1 MPDPAMS
8 DCKRVMLVD
17 DEAAM
22 RQAMGQWLDLA
33 GLEVDAHASASS
45 AIDRLNADFEGV
57 LVTDLKME
65 GVDGMALLRHAQEID
80 PDLPVVM
87 ITGHGDIQIAV
98 EAMRLGAYDFVEKPF
113 EPERLLDIV
122 KRAGEKRRLVLENR
136 RLRRAVIAPSLVS
149 RIIGV
154 SRAADTLRTQVTE
167 LATTDVSVVIYGETG
182 AGKDLIAR
190 CLHDLGPRAKANYV
204 AVNCAAIPET
214 MAESEFFGHDAGA
227 FTGATKA
234 RAGRIEHAQGGTLF
248 LDEIDSMPMA
258 MQGKLL
264 RVLQERQLERLGS
277 NRSISVD
284 FRPVAASK
292 IDLNAAQNRNQFRP
306 DLYFRLCVAELHVP
320 PLRERRDDI
329 LLLFDYFASAA
340 AKTYQREGR
349 PLTVAQSDKLMRH
362 DWPGNI
368 RELRNT
374 AERHALGLDRAPV
387 AAASA
392 VQAQTLAEQV
402 DAFEKATI
410 EQCLI
415 EAGGR
420 INVVMEKL
428 GVPRRTLADKMA
440 RFGLDRK
447 RYTDGDEQKSAGD
460 FEATGGNPLTRS

>member
-1 MPDPAMS
+1 MPDRN
-8 DCKRVMLVD
+8 CVMLVD

-22 RQAMGQWLDLA
+22 RQAIGQWLDLA
-33 GLEVDAHASASS
+33 GLEVDAHASAAS

-57 LVTDLKME
+57 VVTDLKME
-65 GVDGMALLRHAQEID
+65 GVDGMALLRHAQEVD

-122 KRAGEKRRLVLENR
+122 RRANEKRRLVLENR
-136 RLRRAVIAPSLVS
+136 RLRQAVIAPTLAS
-149 RIIGV
+149 RIVGV
-154 SRAADTLRTQVTE
+154 SRAADALRAQVTE
-167 LATTDVSVVIYGETG
+167 LAATDVSVVIYGETG
-182 AGKDLIAR
+182 TGKDLIAR
-190 CLHDLGPRAKANYV
+190 CLHDFGPRAKGNYV

-234 RAGRIEHAQGGTLF
+234 RPGRIEHAHGGTLF

-277 NRSISVD
+277 NRSINVD

-292 IDLNAAQNRNQFRP
+292 IDLKEAQSRFRP

-340 AKTYQREGR
+340 AKAYQRDVR
-349 PLTVAQSDKLMRH
+349 PLTVAQSDKLTRH

-368 RELRNT
+368 RELRNA
-374 AERHALGLDRAPV
+374 AERHVLGLERATV
-387 AAASA
+387 ATGA
-392 VQAQTLAEQV
+392 VLQNRTLAEQV

-410 EQCLI
+410 EQSLI

-428 GVPRRTLADKMA
+428 GVPRRTLTDKMA

-447 RYTDGDEQKSAGD
+447 RYAEVDEQKSAND
-460 FEATGGNPLTRS
+460 SEPTGGSPPIR

>member
-1 MPDPAMS
+1 MPDIN
-8 DCKRVMLVD
+8 RVLLVD
-17 DEAAM
+17 DEASM
-22 RQAMGQWLDLA
+22 RQAIGQWLDLA
-33 GLEVDAHASASS
+33 GLEVDAHASAAS
-45 AIDRLNADFEGV
+45 AIGRLNADFEGV

-65 GVDGMALLRHAQEID
+65 GVDGMALLRHAQELD

-122 KRAGEKRRLVLENR
+122 RRASEKRRLVLENR
-136 RLRRAVIAPSLVS
+136 RLRRAVIEPTLNS

-154 SRAADTLRTQVTE
+154 SRAADALRMQVTE
-167 LATTDVSVVIYGETG
+167 FAAADVSVVIYGETG
-182 AGKDLIAR
+182 SGKDLVAR
-190 CLHDLGPRAKANYV
+190 CLHDLGPRAKGNYV

-234 RAGRIEHAQGGTLF
+234 RPGRIEHAHGGTLF

-258 MQGKLL
+258 TQGKLL
-264 RVLQERQLERLGS
+264 RVLQERQIERLGS
-277 NRSISVD
+277 NRSINVD
-284 FRPVAASK
+284 FRPIAASK
-292 IDLNAAQNRNQFRP
+292 VDLKEAQSRNAFRP

-340 AKTYQREGR
+340 AKTYQRDVR
-349 PLTVAQSDKLMRH
+349 PLTVAHADKLVRH

-368 RELRNT
+368 RELRNI
-374 AERHALGLDRAPV
+374 AERHVLGLDRSAPV
-387 AAASA
+387 AAQETVS
-392 VQAQTLAEQV
+392 QTLADQV
-402 DAFEKATI
+402 DSFEKATI

-415 EAGGR
+415 ESGGR

-428 GVPRRTLADKMA
+428 GIPRRTLADKMA

-447 RYTDGDEQKSAGD
+447 RFAEGDEQKSASDG
-460 FEATGGNPLTRS
+460 EATGGNPPTR

>member
-1 MPDPAMS
+1 MPEPN
-8 DCKRVMLVD
+8 RVLLVD

-22 RQAMGQWLDLA
+22 RQAIGQWLDLA
-33 GLEVDAHASASS
+33 GLEVDAHASATS
-45 AIDRLNADFEGV
+45 AIDRLSADFEGV

-65 GVDGMALLRHAQEID
+65 GIDGMALLRHAQEVD

-122 KRAGEKRRLVLENR
+122 RRASEKRRLILENR
-136 RLRRAVIAPSLVS
+136 KLRQAVIAPSLAT
-149 RIIGV
+149 RIVGV
-154 SRAADTLRTQVTE
+154 SRAADTLRAQVTE
-167 LATTDVSVVIYGETG
+167 LAATDVSVVVYGETG
-182 AGKDLIAR
+182 TGKDLVAR
-190 CLHDLGPRAKANYV
+190 CMHDLGRRAKGNYV

-234 RAGRIEHAQGGTLF
+234 RPGRIEHAHGGTLF

-258 MQGKLL
+258 TQGKLL
-264 RVLQERQLERLGS
+264 RVLQERQVERLGS
-277 NRSISVD
+277 NHSIAVD

-292 IDLNAAQNRNQFRP
+292 IDLKAAHGRNIFRA
-306 DLYFRLCVAELHVP
+306 DLYFRLCVAELHIP
-320 PLRERRDDI
+320 PLRDRRDDI
-329 LLLFDYFASAA
+329 LLLFDYFAAGA
-340 AKTYQREGR
+340 GKTYQRDVR

-374 AERHALGLDRAPV
+374 AERHVLGLDRA
-387 AAASA
+387 ATTATAS
-392 VQAQTLAEQV
+392 QQSQTLAEQV

-420 INVVMEKL
+420 INVVMDKL

-447 RYTDGDEQKSAGD
+447 RYTDTDEQKSANAAEPIGKNLPT
-460 FEATGGNPLTRS
+460 A

>member
-1 MPDPAMS
+1 MPDQI
-8 DCKRVMLVD
+8 RVLLVD
-17 DEAAM
+17 DESAM
-22 RQAMGQWLDLA
+22 RQAISQWLDIA
-33 GLEVDAHASASS
+33 GLEVDAHASATS
-45 AIDRLNADFEGV
+45 AIDRLNADFDGI

-65 GVDGMALLRHAQEID
+65 GLDGMALLRHAQELD

-113 EPERLLDIV
+113 EPERLLEIV
-122 KRAGEKRRLVLENR
+122 RRASEKRRLVLENR
-136 RLRRAVIAPSLVS
+136 KLRQAVIPPTLSS
-149 RIIGV
+149 RIVGV
-154 SRAADTLRTQVTE
+154 SRAADELRAEVTE
-167 LATTDVSVVIYGETG
+167 LAATDVSVVIYGETG

-190 CLHDLGPRAKANYV
+190 CLHDLGRRAKGNYV

-234 RAGRIEHAQGGTLF
+234 RPGRIEHAHGGTLF
-248 LDEIDSMPMA
+248 LDEIDSMPMTT
-258 MQGKLL
+258 QGKLL

-284 FRPVAASK
+284 FRPIAASK
-292 IDLNAAQNRNQFRP
+292 IDLRTAQSRFRP

-329 LLLFDYFASAA
+329 LLLFDYFAAAA
-340 AKTYQREGR
+340 AKAYQREIR

-368 RELRNT
+368 RELRNA
-374 AERHALGLDRAPV
+374 AERHVLGLDRATLAP
-387 AAASA
+387 AGATPN
-392 VQAQTLAEQV
+392 QTLAQQV
-402 DAFEKATI
+402 DEFEKATI
-410 EQCLI
+410 EQSLI

-440 RFGLDRK
+440 RFGLDRR
-447 RYTDGDEQKSAGD
+447 RYAEADEQKSAPD
-460 FEATGGNPLTRS
+460 FEGLGGKPPTR

>member
-1 MPDPAMS
+1 MPERN
-8 DCKRVMLVD
+8 RVLLID

-22 RQAMGQWLDLA
+22 RQAIGQWLDLA
-33 GLEVDAHASASS
+33 GIDVDAHASAAS
-45 AIDRLNADFEGV
+45 ALQRLSADFEGV
-57 LVTDLKME
+57 LVTDLKMA
-65 GVDGMALLRHAQEID
+65 GLDGMALLRHAQEID

-122 KRAGEKRRLVLENR
+122 RRAVEKRNLVLENR
-136 RLRRAVIAPSLVS
+136 RLRQAVVAPTLAS

-154 SRAADTLRTQVTE
+154 SRAADRLRAQVTE
-167 LATTDVSVVIYGETG
+167 LASTDVSVVIYGETG
-182 AGKDLIAR
+182 AGKDLVAR
-190 CLHDLGPRAKANYV
+190 CLHDLGPRAKGNYV

-227 FTGATKA
+227 FTGATKT
-234 RAGRIEHAQGGTLF
+234 RAGRIEHAHGGTLF

-258 MQGKLL
+258 TQGKLL
-264 RVLQERQLERLGS
+264 RVLQERQIERLGS
-277 NRSISVD
+277 NRSIAVD

-292 IDLNAAQNRNQFRP
+292 VDLKEAQGRNSFRP

-329 LLLFDYFASAA
+329 MLLFDYFSSAA
-340 AKTYQREGR
+340 ARTYQREVR
-349 PLTVAQSDKLMRH
+349 PPTVAQSDKLVAH

-368 RELRNT
+368 RELRNA
-374 AERHALGLDRAPV
+374 AERHVLGLDR
-387 AAASA
+387 SA
-392 VQAQTLAEQV
+392 VPTVAGGAPSQTLADQV

-420 INVVMEKL
+420 IQVVMEKL
-428 GVPRRTLADKMA
+428 AIPRRTLADKMA
-440 RFGLDRK
+440 RYGLDRK
-447 RYTDGDEQKSAGD
+447 RYADANEQKSAAD
-460 FEATGGNPLTRS
+460 TEPVGGNPPRR

>member
-1 MPDPAMS
+1 MPELN
-8 DCKRVMLVD
+8 RVLLVD

-22 RQAMGQWLDLA
+22 RQAIGQWLDLA

-45 AIDRLNADFEGV
+45 AIDKLNADFEGV

-122 KRAGEKRRLVLENR
+122 RRASEKRRLVLENR
-136 RLRRAVIAPSLVS
+136 RLRQAVIAPTLNS

-154 SRAADTLRTQVTE
+154 SRAAEALRAQVTE
-167 LATTDVSVVIYGETG
+167 LASTDVSVIVYGETG
-182 AGKDLIAR
+182 AGKDLVAR
-190 CLHDLGPRAKANYV
+190 CMHDLGPRAKGNYV

-234 RAGRIEHAQGGTLF
+234 RPGRIEHAHGGTLF

-258 MQGKLL
+258 TQGKLL
-264 RVLQERQLERLGS
+264 RVLQERQIERLGS
-277 NRSISVD
+277 NRSIRVD
-284 FRPVAASK
+284 FRSVAASK
-292 IDLNAAQNRNQFRP
+292 IDLKAAQSRNSFRP

-329 LLLFDYFASAA
+329 LLLFDYFAGSA
-340 AKTYQREGR
+340 AKTYQRDAR
-349 PLTVAQSDKLMRH
+349 PLTVVQSDKLLRH

-374 AERHALGLDRAPV
+374 AERYVLGLDRLTPT
-387 AAASA
+387 AAGE
-392 VQAQTLAEQV
+392 VQNLTLADQV

-415 EAGGR
+415 ESGGR
-420 INVVMEKL
+420 INVAMEKL
-428 GVPRRTLADKMA
+428 GIPRRTLTDKMT

-447 RYTDGDEQKSAGD
+447 RYTDGDEQKSANAS
-460 FEATGGNPLTRS
+460 EPTGKNPPIA

>member
-1 MPDPAMS
+1 MPNHN
-8 DCKRVMLVD
+8 RVLLVD
-17 DEAAM
+17 DESAM
-22 RQAMGQWLDLA
+22 RQAIGQWLDIA
-33 GLEVDAHASASS
+33 GLEVDAHASAAS
-45 AIDRLNADFEGV
+45 AIDRLNADFDGV

-65 GVDGMALLRHAQEID
+65 GLDGMALLRHAQELD

-113 EPERLLDIV
+113 EPKRLLEIV
-122 KRAGEKRRLVLENR
+122 RRASEKRKLVLENR
-136 RLRRAVIAPSLVS
+136 KLRRAVVPPTLTS
-149 RIIGV
+149 RIVGV
-154 SRAADTLRTQVTE
+154 SRAADALRAQVTE
-167 LATTDVSVVIYGETG
+167 LAATDVSVVIYGETG

-190 CLHDLGPRAKANYV
+190 CLHDFGRRAEGNYV

-234 RAGRIEHAQGGTLF
+234 RPGRIEHAHGGTLF

-258 MQGKLL
+258 TQGKLL

-292 IDLNAAQNRNQFRP
+292 IDLKTAQGRFRP

-329 LLLFDYFASAA
+329 LLLFDYFAAAA
-340 AKTYQREGR
+340 AKAYQREIR
-349 PLTVAQSDKLMRH
+349 PLTVVQSDKLMRH
-362 DWPGNI
+362 EWSGNI
-368 RELRNT
+368 RELRNA
-374 AERHALGLDRAPV
+374 AERHVLGLDRVTMASTG
-387 AAASA
+387 AA
-392 VQAQTLAEQV
+392 QNQTLAEQV
-402 DAFEKATI
+402 DEFEKATI
-410 EQCLI
+410 ERNLI
-415 EAGGR
+415 DAGGR

-428 GVPRRTLADKMA
+428 GIPRRTLTDKMA
-440 RFGLDRK
+440 RFGLDRM
-447 RYTDGDEQKSAGD
+447 RYVEADQQKSAND
-460 FEATGGNPLTRS
+460 FEAMGRNPPTR

>member
-1 MPDPAMS
+1 MPDHN
-8 DCKRVMLVD
+8 RVLLVD
-17 DEAAM
+17 DEPAM
-22 RQAMGQWLDLA
+22 RQAIGQWLNIG
-33 GLEVDAHASASS
+33 GLEVEAHASAAS
-45 AIDRLNADFEGV
+45 AIERLNADFDGV
-57 LVTDLKME
+57 LITDLRME
-65 GVDGMALLRHAQEID
+65 GLDGMALLRHAQELD

-122 KRAGEKRRLVLENR
+122 RRASEKRKLVLENR
-136 RLRRAVIAPSLVS
+136 KLRQAVIAPTLAL

-154 SRAADTLRTQVTE
+154 SRAAEALRAQVTE
-167 LATTDVSVVIYGETG
+167 LAATDVSVVLYGETG
-182 AGKDLIAR
+182 AGKDLVAR
-190 CLHDLGPRAKANYV
+190 CLHDLGRRAKGNYV

-234 RAGRIEHAQGGTLF
+234 RPGRIEHAHGGTLF

-258 MQGKLL
+258 TQGKLL

-292 IDLNAAQNRNQFRP
+292 IDLKASQSRFRS
-306 DLYFRLCVAELHVP
+306 DLYFRLCVAELYVP

-329 LLLFDYFASAA
+329 LLLFDYFTAAA
-340 AKTYQREGR
+340 AKAYQREIR
-349 PLTVAQSDKLMRH
+349 PLSVAQSDRLMRH

-368 RELRNT
+368 RELRNA
-374 AERHALGLDRAPV
+374 AERHVLGLDRAAV
-387 AAASA
+387 ASA
-392 VQAQTLAEQV
+392 GAAQSQTLAEQV
-402 DAFEKATI
+402 DAFEKAII
-410 EQCLI
+410 EQSLI

-428 GVPRRTLADKMA
+428 GIPRRTLADKMA
-440 RFGLDRK
+440 RLGLDRR
-447 RYTDGDEQKSAGD
+447 RYVEADEQKSASD
-460 FEATGGNPLTRS
+460 SAAKGGEPPIH

>member
-1 MPDPAMS
+1 MS
-8 DCKRVMLVD
+8 DRNTPDRNCVMLVD

-22 RQAMGQWLDLA
+22 RQAIGQWLDLA
-33 GLEVDAHASASS
+33 GLEVDAHASAAS

-57 LVTDLKME
+57 VVTDLKME
-65 GVDGMALLRHAQEID
+65 GVDGMALLRHAQEVD

-122 KRAGEKRRLVLENR
+122 RRASEKRRLVLENR
-136 RLRRAVIAPSLVS
+136 RLRQAVIAPTLTS

-154 SRAADTLRTQVTE
+154 SRAADALRAQVTE
-167 LATTDVSVVIYGETG
+167 LAATDVSIVIYGETG

-190 CLHDLGPRAKANYV
+190 CLHDLGPRAKGNYV

-234 RAGRIEHAQGGTLF
+234 RPGRVEHAHGGTLF

-277 NRSISVD
+277 NRSINVD
-284 FRPVAASK
+284 FRPIAASK
-292 IDLNAAQNRNQFRP
+292 IDLKEAQSRNSFRP

-320 PLRERRDDI
+320 PLRERRDDV
-329 LLLFDYFASAA
+329 LLLFDYFATAA
-340 AKTYQREGR
+340 AKAYQREVR
-349 PLTVAQSDKLMRH
+349 PLTVAQSDRLTRH

-368 RELRNT
+368 RELRNA
-374 AERHALGLDRAPV
+374 AERHVLGLERATV
-387 AAASA
+387 AAAA
-392 VQAQTLAEQV
+392 LQNQTLAEQV

-410 EQCLI
+410 EQSLI

-428 GVPRRTLADKMA
+428 GVPRRTLTDKMA
-440 RFGLDRK
+440 KFGLDRK
-447 RYTDGDEQKSAGD
+447 RYAETDEQKSAND
-460 FEATGGNPLTRS
+460 FEPGGGSPPIR

>member
-1 MPDPAMS
+1 MS
-8 DCKRVMLVD
+8 DLNRVLLVD
-17 DEAAM
+17 DEATM
-22 RQAMGQWLDLA
+22 RQAIGQWLDLA
-33 GLEVDAHASASS
+33 GLDVDAHASASS

-65 GVDGMALLRHAQEID
+65 GVDGMALLRHAQELD

-122 KRAGEKRRLVLENR
+122 RRASEKRKLVLENR
-136 RLRRAVIAPSLVS
+136 RLRQALIAPTLAS

-154 SRAADTLRTQVTE
+154 SRAADALRAQATE
-167 LATTDVSVVIYGETG
+167 LAATDVSVVIYGETG

-190 CLHDLGPRAKANYV
+190 CLHDFGPRAKGNYV

-234 RAGRIEHAQGGTLF
+234 RPGRIEHAHGGTLF
-248 LDEIDSMPMA
+248 LDEIDSMPMVT
-258 MQGKLL
+258 QGKLL

-277 NRSISVD
+277 NRSINVD
-284 FRPVAASK
+284 FRPIAASK
-292 IDLNAAQNRNQFRP
+292 VDLKAEPSRFRP
-306 DLYFRLCVAELHVP
+306 DLYFRLCVAEVHVP

-340 AKTYQREGR
+340 AQTYQREVR
-349 PLTVAQSDKLMRH
+349 SLTLAQSDKLMRH

-374 AERHALGLDRAPV
+374 AERHVLGLERATMAP
-387 AAASA
+387 AGAP
-392 VQAQTLAEQV
+392 QNLTLAEQV

-410 EQCLI
+410 EQSLM

-428 GVPRRTLADKMA
+428 GIPRRTLTDKMA

-447 RYTDGDEQKSAGD
+447 RYAEVDEQKTAND
-460 FEATGGNPLTRS
+460 IEASG

>member
-1 MPDPAMS
+1 MPERN
-8 DCKRVMLVD
+8 RVLLID
-17 DEAAM
+17 DEATM
-22 RQAMGQWLDLA
+22 RQAIGQWLDLA
-33 GLEVDAHASASS
+33 GIDVDAHSTAAAALQRLSA
-45 AIDRLNADFEGV
+45 DYEGV
-57 LVTDLKME
+57 LVTDLRME
-65 GVDGMALLRHAQEID
+65 GMDGMALLRHTQEMD

-122 KRAGEKRRLVLENR
+122 RRAAEKRRLVLENR
-136 RLRRAVIAPSLVS
+136 RLRQAVVAPTLAS

-154 SRAADTLRTQVTE
+154 SRAADRLRAQVTE
-167 LATTDVSVVIYGETG
+167 LASTDVSVVIYGETG
-182 AGKDLIAR
+182 AGKDLVAR

-227 FTGATKA
+227 FTGATKT
-234 RAGRIEHAQGGTLF
+234 RAGRIEHAHGGTLF

-258 MQGKLL
+258 TQGKLL

-277 NRSISVD
+277 NRSIAVD
-284 FRPVAASK
+284 FRPLAASK
-292 IDLNAAQNRNQFRP
+292 VDLKEAQSRNSFRP
-306 DLYFRLCVAELHVP
+306 DLYFRLCVAELQVP
-320 PLRERRDDI
+320 PLRERGDDI

-340 AKTYQREGR
+340 ANTYQREAR
-349 PLTVAQSDKLMRH
+349 PLTVAQSDKLLAH

-368 RELRNT
+368 RELRNI
-374 AERHALGLDRAPV
+374 AERHVLALDG
-387 AAASA
+387 SA
-392 VQAQTLAEQV
+392 VPPMARGVPSQTLAEQV

-428 GVPRRTLADKMA
+428 GIPRRTLADKMA

-447 RYTDGDEQKSAGD
+447 HYMDADEQKSAND
-460 FEATGGNPLTRS
+460 